1 MNLDDCCSICLDAH
15 QPGTCIA
22 TDCGHHFH
30 RTCLRRWLR
39 RQASCPV
46 CRAEVDRTL
55 VEDENY
61 VLAGPSR
68 HRAAWSGSGAASGGS
83 SEDASPPCERREG
96 LLPPGPAPLK

>member
-61 VLAGPSR
+61 VPSR
-68 HRAAWSGSGAASGGS
+68 PEPPSRSVVWKWRRIGRLQRGRVAAM
-83 SEDASPPCERREG
+83 
-96 LLPPGPAPLK
+96 